1 MQNSATWIRS
11 TLGPWWGQGEGKPAR
26 RTGMRTGRPELPTAI
41 LCTFIKLI
49 NFPDLQIPNLS
60 NRKDAICLCTVAVRI
75 QFNHS
80 FTISKILI
88 KHLFSARHFS
98 IFRGQ
103 ILNNSKNARES
114 QCFLLTTNLDRR
126 DPGHL
131 LKLIV
136 YPFSPSDTLI
146 CNFPSVM
153 INR

>member
-1 MQNSATWIRS
+1 
-11 TLGPWWGQGEGKPAR
+11 
-26 RTGMRTGRPELPTAI
+26 MRTDRPELPTAI

-98 IFRGQ
+98 IFRGG
-103 ILNNSKNARES
+103 ILLSINQN
-114 QCFLLTTNLDRR
+114 RR
-126 DPGHL
+126 KVADECVAWGKGIH
-131 LKLIV
+131 
-136 YPFSPSDTLI
+136 D
-146 CNFPSVM
+146 
-153 INR
+153 